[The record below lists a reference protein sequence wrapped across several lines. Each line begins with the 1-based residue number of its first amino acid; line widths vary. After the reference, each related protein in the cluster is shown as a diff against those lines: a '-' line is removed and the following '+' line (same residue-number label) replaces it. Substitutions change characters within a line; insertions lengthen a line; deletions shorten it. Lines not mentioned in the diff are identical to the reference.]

1 MIKPRPKNY
10 ARNATKDQKAAI
22 GNARNIG
29 IINEIE
35 ISSTQRDRV
44 LRFVH
49 SRLANLDKDKPF
61 LIVTPN
67 PEIVS
72 LASKDKK
79 LTKIINS
86 ADFTL
91 PDGIGLAQAAKF
103 LQLGSPKNRILR
115 TFVLL
120 GQGIIIG
127 LATFFNK
134 NWLFSS
140 LELIKGRDFFLE
152 LMRLANKKSWRVFFL
167 GGKDKVAEEAAEF
180 LQKTLKK
187 VNIAYA
193 AGPMLNEAATPVSEE
208 DSMLEKSLVEKIN
221 LFQPQLLFVGFGAPK
236 QEKWLDK
243 WLPKLKVGGAM
254 TVGGTF
260 DYISGHAKL
269 PPAWM
274 ENLGL
279 EWVWRLITQ
288 PFRIKRILTAFPIFP
303 IKVFFYKLNL

>member
-1 MIKPRPKNY
+1 MIKPRPKY
-10 ARNATKDQKAAI
+10 YTRNAAKDQKDAI
-22 GNARNIG
+22 GNARNVG

-49 SRLANLDKDKPF
+49 AKLSTSDRKRPF

-67 PEIVS
+67 SEIVS
-72 LASKDKK
+72 LALKDKK

-86 ADFTL
+86 ADIVL
-91 PDGIGLAQAAKF
+91 ADGIGLAQAAKF
-103 LQLGSPKNRILR
+103 LQMPNPESRIVR

-120 GQGIIIG
+120 GQGIIVG

-134 NWLFSS
+134 KWLFSS

-152 LMRLANKKSWRVFFL
+152 LMRLANKKGWRIFFL
-167 GGKDKVAEEAAEF
+167 GGKGEVAKKAAEF

-193 AGPMLNEAATPVSEE
+193 TGPMLNEAATPVSEE
-208 DSMLEKSLVEKIN
+208 DSTLEKSLVEKIN
-221 LFQPQLLFVGFGAPK
+221 LFQAQLLFVGFGAPK

-260 DYISGHAKL
+260 DYICGRAKL
-269 PPAWM
+269 PPVWM

-279 EWVWRLITQ
+279 EWLWRLITQ

-303 IKVFFYKLNL
+303 IKVFWYKLNL